1 MFACGPDDKEAPR
14 LQGCLCHTPAFARL
28 NTRLTQKFSYHSST
42 ATMGAMLGTFAAG
55 SGSTSG
61 CASATALSRVVFTNA
76 RLFDGKSDALLGGL
90 RVVVDGKTIKAVEP
104 VEAPLDGDVPVIDCG
119 GRVLMPGLIDAHWH
133 AMLASLPLTVLL
145 TADAGYITLVA
156 ADEARKTLMRGFT
169 SVRDM
174 AGPTF
179 SLKRAIDD
187 GLAPGPRIWP
197 SGAMISQT
205 GGHGDFRFPYEVP
218 ASPNAPLSRVEAIGG
233 SAVADGVDRVL
244 MRAREQ
250 LMLGA
255 SQLKLAAGGG
265 VSSHYDPIDVSQYTE
280 SEFRAAVDAAENWG
294 TYVAVHAY
302 TPRAIRTAIR
312 GGVRCIE
319 HGHLMDEAT
328 AELIAQ
334 NGIWLS
340 TQPFLDNEF
349 SAQTPTTEGQAKA
362 RQVYAGT
369 DAAYKLAKA
378 FNLKTAWGTDILF
391 DSKMTAHQGAILT
404 TLERWYR
411 PAEILKMATAVNGE
425 LLAMSGP
432 RNPYPGKLGVI
443 EAGALA
449 DLILVDGDPL
459 ANLKLIADPDKNFLL
474 IMKDGRIVKETLE
487 PEKSGAG
494 SVKPAR

>member
-1 MFACGPDDKEAPR
+1 MFHCAPDDGEGSRPA
-14 LQGCLCHTPAFARL
+14 GCLCHTPVFARL
-28 NTRLTQKFSYHSST
+28 NAHLAQKFSRYSSHV
-42 ATMGAMLGTFAAG
+42 AIGASPGAFAAG
-55 SGSTSG
+55 SGSM
-61 CASATALSRVVFTNA
+61 AATATAASVARIAFSNL
-76 RLFDGKSDALLGGL
+76 RLFDGKSDLLIEGM
-90 RVVVDGKTIKAVEP
+90 RVVVEGRTIKSVEP
-104 VEAPLDGDVPVIDCG
+104 AETPHATDARVVDCG
-119 GRVLMPGLIDAHWH
+119 GRILMPGLIDAHWH
-133 AMLASLPLTVLL
+133 AMMASLPVSVLL
-145 TADAGYITLVA
+145 TADVGYITLVA
-156 ADEARKTLMRGFT
+156 ADEARRTLMRGFT

-179 SLKRAIDD
+179 SLKRAIDT

-233 SAVADGVDRVL
+233 GAIADGVDRVL
-244 MRAREQ
+244 QRAREQ

-280 SEFRAAVDAAENWG
+280 PEFRAAADAAENWG

-302 TPRAIRTAIR
+302 TPRAIETAIR
-312 GGVRCIE
+312 GGVKCIE

-328 AELIAQ
+328 AELIAR

-340 TQPFLDNEF
+340 TQPFLNNEYCNPQ
-349 SAQTPTTEGQAKA
+349 ATPEGEAKA
-362 RQVYAGT
+362 QQVYAGT
-369 DAAYKLAKA
+369 DAAYKFAKA
-378 FNLKTAWGTDILF
+378 FDIKTAWGTDILF
-391 DSKMTAHQGAILT
+391 DSNMTVHQGAILA

-449 DLILVDGDPL
+449 DLIVVDGDPT
-459 ANLKLIADPDKNFLL
+459 ANLKLIADPDKNFLI
-474 IMKDGRIVKETLE
+474 IMKDGRVVKDAL
-487 PEKSGAG
+487 
-494 SVKPAR
+494 

>member
-1 MFACGPDDKEAPR
+1 MLFCSKEDDGALRPP
-14 LQGCLCHTPAFARL
+14 GCLCHTPAFARL
-28 NTRLTQKFSYHSST
+28 NAHLSQKFSRHSSI
-42 ATMGAMLGTFAAG
+42 GGLGLFAAG
-55 SGSTSG
+55 SGSAPARPSP
-61 CASATALSRVVFTNA
+61 ASIPIVAFANV
-76 RLFDGKSDALLGGL
+76 RLFDGKSDALLHGL
-90 RVVVDGKTIKAVEP
+90 RVVVAGKTIKAVEP
-104 VEAPLDGDVPVIDCG
+104 AEAPLDPDARIIDCG

-133 AMLASLPLTVLL
+133 AMLASLPLTVLMS
-145 TADAGYITLVA
+145 ADVGFINLAA

-179 SLKRAIDD
+179 SLKRAIDA
-187 GLAPGPRIWP
+187 GLALGPRIWP

-205 GGHGDFRFPYEVP
+205 GGHGDFRFPHEIP

-233 SAVADGVDRVL
+233 GAIADGVDRVL
-244 MRAREQ
+244 QRAREQ

-280 SEFRAAVDAAENWG
+280 AEFRAAVDAAENWG

-302 TPRAIRTAIR
+302 TPRAIKTAIR
-312 GGVRCIE
+312 AGVRCVE

-328 AELIAQ
+328 AQLIAES
-334 NGIWLS
+334 GVWLS
-340 TQPFLDNEF
+340 TQAFLNNAY
-349 SAQTPTTEGQAKA
+349 SNPIPTPEGEAKA
-362 RQVYAGT
+362 QQVYAGT
-369 DAAYKLAKA
+369 DAAYRFAREYG
-378 FNLKTAWGTDILF
+378 LKTAWGTDILF

-404 TLERWYR
+404 TLQRWYR
-411 PAEILKMATAVNGE
+411 PVEILKMATAVNGE

-449 DLILVDGDPL
+449 DLIVVDGDPIE
-459 ANLKLIADPDKNFLL
+459 NLQLIADPNKNFLL
-474 IMKDGRIVKETLE
+474 IMKDGRIVKD
-487 PEKSGAG
+487 AF
-494 SVKPAR
+494 

>member
-1 MFACGPDDKEAPR
+1 MFVCADDGEAPR
-14 LQGCLCHTPAFARL
+14 SVGCVCHTPAFARL
-28 NTRLTQKFSYHSST
+28 NAHLTQKFSCQSSI
-42 ATMGAMLGTFAAG
+42 ATTRASLGAFAAG
-55 SGSTSG
+55 SGSTPAR
-61 CASATALSRVVFTNA
+61 ASTPPIARVAFTNA
-76 RLFDGKSDALLGGL
+76 RLFDGKSDALLVGL
-90 RVVVDGKTIKAVEP
+90 RVVIDGKAIKAVEP
-104 VEAPLDGDVPVIDCG
+104 AEAALDADIRVIDCG
-119 GRVLMPGLIDAHWH
+119 GRVLMPGLIDVHWH
-133 AMLASLPLTVLL
+133 AMMACLPLTVLL

-187 GLAPGPRIWP
+187 GLVPGPRIWP

-233 SAVADGVDRVL
+233 GAVADGVDRVL
-244 MRAREQ
+244 TRAREQ

-280 SEFRAAVDAAENWG
+280 GEFRAAVDAAENWG

-312 GGVRCIE
+312 GGVKCIE

-340 TQPFLDNEF
+340 TQPFLNNEY
-349 SAQTPTTEGQAKA
+349 SNPQPTPDGEAKA
-362 RQVYAGT
+362 QQVYAGT
-369 DAAYKLAKA
+369 DAAYKFAKA

-443 EAGALA
+443 EPGALA
-449 DLILVDGDPL
+449 DLIVVDGDPT
-459 ANLKLIADPDKNFLL
+459 ANLKLVADPDKNFVL
-474 IMKDGRIVKETLE
+474 IMKDGRVAKSTL
-487 PEKSGAG
+487 
-494 SVKPAR
+494 

>member
-1 MFACGPDDKEAPR
+1 MILCAADDGEAPR
-14 LQGCLCHTPAFARL
+14 SAGCLCHTPGFARL
-28 NTRLTQKFSYHSST
+28 NATLDGKFSHRSSIAGVG
-42 ATMGAMLGTFAAG
+42 ATFGAFAAEPG
-55 SGSTSG
+55 SSP
-61 CASATALSRVVFTNA
+61 ARAATAPTAPIAFTNV
-76 RLFDGKSDALLGGL
+76 RLFDGKSDALIEGL

-104 VEAPLDGDVPVIDCG
+104 AQAKLDPGARVVDCG
-119 GRVLMPGLIDAHWH
+119 GKVLMPGLIDAHWH
-133 AMLASLPLTVLL
+133 AMMASLPINVLL
-145 TADAGYITLVA
+145 TADVGYITLVA

-179 SLKRAIDD
+179 SLKRAIDN
-187 GLAPGPRIWP
+187 GLVTGPRIWP

-233 SAVADGVDRVL
+233 GAIADGVDRVL
-244 MRAREQ
+244 QRAREQ

-280 SEFRAAVDAAENWG
+280 AEFRAATDAAENWG

-302 TPRAIRTAIR
+302 TPRAIQTAIR
-312 GGVRCIE
+312 GGVKCIE

-328 AELIAQ
+328 AEVIAR

-340 TQPFLDNEF
+340 TQPFLNNEY
-349 SAQTPTTEGQAKA
+349 SNAMPTPEGEAKA
-362 RQVYAGT
+362 QQVYAGT
-369 DAAYKLAKA
+369 DAAYKFAKA

-391 DSKMTAHQGAILT
+391 DSKMAAHQGAILT

-411 PAEILKMATAVNGE
+411 PVEILKMATAVNGE

-449 DLILVDGDPL
+449 DLVLVDGDPL
-459 ANLKLIADPDKNFLL
+459 ANLKLIADPDKNFLV
-474 IMKDGRIVKETLE
+474 IMKDGRVVKEKL
-487 PEKSGAG
+487 A
-494 SVKPAR
+494 

>member
-1 MFACGPDDKEAPR
+1 MFECAADDGEAPR
-14 LQGCLCHTPAFARL
+14 RAGCLCHTPAFARL
-28 NTRLTQKFSYHSST
+28 NAHLARKFSRYSSVA
-42 ATMGAMLGTFAAG
+42 ATEAWLGVFAAG
-55 SGSTSG
+55 SGSTPSR
-61 CASATALSRVVFTNA
+61 ASAGPSSRAAFTNV
-76 RLFDGKSDALLGGL
+76 RLFDGKSDGLLQGL
-90 RVVVDGKTIKAVEP
+90 RVVIDGKTIKAVEP
-104 VEAPLDGDVPVIDCG
+104 AEAPLDSDVRVIDCG

-133 AMLASLPLTVLL
+133 AMLASLPLTVLM
-145 TADAGYITLVA
+145 TADVGYITLVA

-179 SLKRAIDD
+179 SLKRAIDQ

-218 ASPNAPLSRVEAIGG
+218 ASPNAPLSRVEAIGAG
-233 SAVADGVDRVL
+233 AIADGVDRVL
-244 MRAREQ
+244 QRAREQ

-280 SEFRAAVDAAENWG
+280 AEFRAAVDAAENWG

-302 TPRAIRTAIR
+302 TPRAIQTAIR
-312 GGVRCIE
+312 GGVKCIE
-319 HGHLMDEAT
+319 HGHLIDEPT
-328 AELIAQ
+328 AERLADR
-334 NGIWLS
+334 GVWLS
-340 TQPFLDNEF
+340 AQPFLNNEF
-349 SAQTPTTEGQAKA
+349 SNPQPTPEREAKA
-362 RQVYAGT
+362 QRVYAGT
-369 DAAYKLAKA
+369 DAAYKFAKA

-411 PAEILKMATAVNGE
+411 PVEILKMATSVNGE

-443 EAGALA
+443 EPGALA
-449 DLILVDGDPL
+449 DLIVVDGDPT

-474 IMKDGRIVKETLE
+474 IMKDGRVAKDTL
-487 PEKSGAG
+487 
-494 SVKPAR
+494 

>member
-1 MFACGPDDKEAPR
+1 MFVCADDGEAPR
-14 LQGCLCHTPAFARL
+14 SVGCLCHTPAFARL
-28 NTRLTQKFSYHSST
+28 NTHLTQKFSRHSSIA
-42 ATMGAMLGTFAAG
+42 ATGATLGAFAAG
-55 SGSTSG
+55 SGSTP
-61 CASATALSRVVFTNA
+61 AHAAAAPMARVAFTNA
-76 RLFDGKSDALLGGL
+76 RLFDGKSDALLEGL
-90 RVVVDGKTIKAVEP
+90 RVVVDGKRIKAVERA
-104 VEAPLDGDVPVIDCG
+104 EAPLEADIRLIDCG

-133 AMLASLPLTVLL
+133 AMLACLPLTVLL
-145 TADAGYITLVA
+145 TADAGYITLIA

-187 GLAPGPRIWP
+187 GLVPGPRIWP

-205 GGHGDFRFPYEVP
+205 GGHGDFRFAYEVP
-218 ASPNAPLSRVEAIGG
+218 ASPNAPLSRVDAIGG
-233 SAVADGVDRVL
+233 GAVADGVDRVL
-244 MRAREQ
+244 TRAREQ

-280 SEFRAAVDAAENWG
+280 AEFRAAVDAAENWG

-302 TPRAIRTAIR
+302 TPRAIKTAIR
-312 GGVRCIE
+312 GGVKCIE

-340 TQPFLDNEF
+340 TQPFLNNEY
-349 SAQTPTTEGQAKA
+349 SSSQPTAEGEAKA
-362 RQVYAGT
+362 QQVYAGT
-369 DAAYKLAKA
+369 DAAYKFAKA

-391 DSKMTAHQGAILT
+391 DSKMTTHQGAILT

-443 EAGALA
+443 ETGALA
-449 DLILVDGDPL
+449 DLIVVDGDPL
-459 ANLKLIADPDKNFLL
+459 ANLKLIADPDKNFVL
-474 IMKDGRIVKETLE
+474 IMKDGRVVKDTRE
-487 PEKSGAG
+487 PAPEGAPSIG
-494 SVKPAR
+494 RR

>member
-1 MFACGPDDKEAPR
+1 MFVCADDGEAPR
-14 LQGCLCHTPAFARL
+14 GAGCLCHTPAFARL
-28 NTRLTQKFSYHSST
+28 NARLAQKFCRYSSIA
-42 ATMGAMLGTFAAG
+42 ATGASPGVFAAG
-55 SGSTSG
+55 SGSTPAR
-61 CASATALSRVVFTNA
+61 ASAGPIARVAFANV
-76 RLFDGKSDALLGGL
+76 RLFDGKSDALLAGL
-90 RVVVDGKTIKAVEP
+90 RVVIDGNTIKAVEP
-104 VEAPLDGDVPVIDCG
+104 AEASLDADVRVIDCG
-119 GRVLMPGLIDAHWH
+119 GRILMPGLIDTHWH
-133 AMLASLPLTVLL
+133 AMLASLPLTVLM
-145 TADAGYITLVA
+145 TADVGYITLVA

-179 SLKRAIDD
+179 SLKRAIDQ
-187 GLAPGPRIWP
+187 GLVQGPRIWP

-233 SAVADGVDRVL
+233 GAVADGVDRVL
-244 MRAREQ
+244 QRAREQ

-280 SEFRAAVDAAENWG
+280 AEFRAAVDAAENWG

-302 TPRAIRTAIR
+302 TPRAIKTAIR

-328 AELIAQ
+328 AELIAR
-334 NGIWLS
+334 NGVWLC
-340 TQPFLDNEF
+340 TQPFLNNEY
-349 SAQTPTTEGQAKA
+349 SNPMPTPEGEAKA
-362 RQVYAGT
+362 SQVYAGT
-369 DAAYKLAKA
+369 DAAYKFAKA

-404 TLERWYR
+404 TLERWYS
-411 PAEILKMATAVNGE
+411 PVEVLKMATAVNGE

-443 EAGALA
+443 EPGALA
-449 DLILVDGDPL
+449 DLILVDGDPT
-459 ANLKLIADPDKNFLL
+459 ADLKLVADPDKNFLL
-474 IMKDGRIVKETLE
+474 IMKDGRVVKDIL
-487 PEKSGAG
+487 A
-494 SVKPAR
+494 